1 MRAAVPDSTIR
12 RCAMPRNLRALPD
25 PVPSSPAHDGAISRA
40 AATGRRELLV
50 ALRDSIAAR
59 LDEGVPPRDMA
70 SLSLR
75 LVNITDEIAALD
87 ARENGDDVGTAAAA
101 PDAAWPAS

>member
-1 MRAAVPDSTIR
+1 VTVRRSLRAVPDPEPTHT
-12 RCAMPRNLRALPD
+12 APD
-25 PVPSSPAHDGAISRA
+25 GVIGRA

-75 LVNITDEIAALD
+75 LVNIADEIAALD
-87 ARENGDDVGTAAAA
+87 AEENGDDVGSAAAI
-101 PDAAWPAS
+101 PDSVWPAS

>member
-1 MRAAVPDSTIR
+1 MAGRL
-12 RCAMPRNLRALPD
+12 NLRALPTPE
-25 PVPSSPAHDGAISRA
+25 PVSDVPEGTIGRA
-40 AATGRRELLV
+40 AASGRRELLV
-50 ALRDSIAAR
+50 ALRDAIAAR

-75 LVNITDEIAALD
+75 LVNLTDELAALD
-87 ARENGDDVGTAAAA
+87 AKENGDNVGSAAAT